1 MEYNIMNSIKISLVI
16 EKKRDLEIIKICLED
31 ETRLQ
36 LSQKVKR
43 KQIKKS
49 YKEKIVKI

>member
-1 MEYNIMNSIKISLVI
+1 MKYDVIDSIKISLVI
-16 EKKRDLEIIKICLED
+16 AKKRDSEVIKICLED
-31 ETRLQ
+31 EARLQ
-36 LSQKVKR
+36 PSQKAKR